1 MSALQQQRK
10 ELWHQS
16 LALIPQLESLVT
28 QAQPLLSTTPDLLAL
43 VAARFVPHDAAVD
56 PVQGEGGG
64 QGGGGRGGDVEGV
77 RMMMAEARAGL
88 GAWHAVADRERV
100 DLRERTD
107 EAAAALLPAV
117 GSCAILFKI
126 TNDMTLFLLI

>member
-1 MSALQQQRK
+1 MSALQHQRK

-16 LALIPQLESLVT
+16 LALIPPLQSLVT

-56 PVQGEGGG
+56 PVQGGGGEEGGG
-64 QGGGGRGGDVEGV
+64 GGDGNVEGV
-77 RMMMAEARAGL
+77 RVMIAEARAGL
-88 GAWHAVADRERV
+88 GAWQAAADRERA

-107 EAAAALLPAV
+107 EAAAALLPEV
-117 GSCAILFKI
+117 GS
-126 TNDMTLFLLI
+126 

>member
-1 MSALQQQRK
+1 MSALQHQRK

-16 LALIPQLESLVT
+16 LALILQLESLVT

-56 PVQGEGGG
+56 PVQGGGGEEGGG
-64 QGGGGRGGDVEGV
+64 GGDGNVEGV
-77 RMMMAEARAGL
+77 RVMIAEARAGL
-88 GAWHAVADRERV
+88 GAWQAAADRERA

-107 EAAAALLPAV
+107 EAAAALLPEV
-117 GSCAILFKI
+117 GS
-126 TNDMTLFLLI
+126 